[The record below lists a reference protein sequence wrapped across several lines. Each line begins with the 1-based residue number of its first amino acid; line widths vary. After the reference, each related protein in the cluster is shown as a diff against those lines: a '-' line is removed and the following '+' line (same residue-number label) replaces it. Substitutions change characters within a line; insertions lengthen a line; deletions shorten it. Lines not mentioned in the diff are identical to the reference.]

1 MGLRAGL
8 LRESVTIL
16 RPVVT
21 RNDYGEE
28 VTTWE
33 QVTTTRCRV
42 DFRSGTR
49 AVQTDEVFG
58 ATTVVFTL
66 RRFYTLDVYMR
77 LQWHGRLYSIQS
89 VNEDNAKQ
97 YITIVADMIND

>member
-16 RPVVT
+16 RPVAT

-33 QVTTTRCRV
+33 QVATTRCRV

-49 AVQTDEVFG
+49 AVETNEVFG
-58 ATTVVFTL
+58 PTTVVFTI
-66 RRFYTLDVYMR
+66 RRFYSLDVYMR
-77 LQWHGRLYSIQS
+77 LQWHGKLYNIQS
-89 VNEDNAKQ
+89 VNEESQKQ
-97 YITIVADMIND
+97 CITILAELIND

>member
-8 LRESVTIL
+8 LRETMTIL

-33 QVTTTRCRV
+33 QVATTRCRV

-49 AVQTDEVFG
+49 VVETNEVFG
-58 ATTVVFTL
+58 PTTVMFVC
-66 RRFYTLDVYMR
+66 RRFYALDVYMR
-77 LQWHGRLYSIQS
+77 IQWHGRLYAIES
-89 VNEDNAKQ
+89 VNEEGQKQ
-97 YITIVADMIND
+97 SVTIIAQLINE